1 MPNQFQ
7 KANAETTGA
16 RVPRLFHPSALVRAS
31 AFGVPISA
39 LALLLTVG
47 CVSKEAA
54 RENSRRA
61 FEAGVQQGRK
71 DAEVRLTSVFIRGP
85 VQQPTIPWR
94 DGLTV
99 AQAIVEAVYNARQ
112 DPQAM
117 SITRGNRI
125 IPVDLALLLQG
136 IDPPLEAGD
145 ILDIR

>member
-1 MPNQFQ
+1 MPN
-7 KANAETTGA
+7 AEA
-16 RVPRLFHPSALVRAS
+16 MKVRSLQRSRCPAFVQ
-31 AFGVPISA
+31 AWDFGVRISA
-39 LALLLTVG
+39 LALLLAAG
-47 CVSKEAA
+47 CVSKESA

-136 IDPPLEAGD
+136 VDPPLEAGD
-145 ILDIR
+145 IIDIR

>member
-1 MPNQFQ
+1 MGQELPSP
-7 KANAETTGA
+7 
-16 RVPRLFHPSALVRAS
+16 VPCSALVRAL
-31 AFGVPISA
+31 AFGLRICA
-39 LALLLTVG
+39 LAAILTVG
-47 CVSKEAA
+47 CVSKESA

-61 FEAGVQQGRK
+61 FEAGLQQGRK

-85 VQQPTIPWR
+85 VQHPTIPWR

-99 AQAIVEAVYNARQ
+99 AQAIVEAVYHARQ

-125 IPVDLALLLQG
+125 IPVDLTVLLQG

-145 ILDIR
+145 IIDIR